1 MVGAT
6 TASVP
11 SAGKST
17 VLVATSHVVRGGI
30 GGRAA
35 VFALERLGHRV
46 WSVPTVMLAYHP
58 GHGPSEKIA
67 PPRDAFQR
75 LIDDLL
81 KSPWI
86 DEIGA
91 VLTGYFAAHWQVEI
105 LAGLID
111 TLKMRNRDLIYV
123 CDPVIGDDDRL
134 YVSEELARA
143 VRDMLLPRADIAT
156 PNRFELE
163 WLADRICASNEM
175 LAAAA
180 RQLAPPR
187 IVVTSALPMLRGHA
201 AALLVEESR
210 TLLGEHPAVTDPP
223 HGPGDLS
230 AALITASALRRLDS
244 EAMLRRTLGTVGQ
257 VIGQSV
263 RAGGDELDLAAGQQ
277 AILSPTLA
285 VQIRRLGAPYAAE
298 GS

>member
-1 MVGAT
+1 MSDPPASSP
-6 TASVP
+6 TAGR
-11 SAGKST
+11 SA

-58 GHGPSEKIA
+58 GHGRSEKIA
-67 PPRDAFQR
+67 PPRAAFER
-75 LIDDLL
+75 LINDLL
-81 KSPWI
+81 ASPWI

-91 VLTGYFAAHWQVEI
+91 VLTGYFVARWQVDI
-105 LAGLID
+105 LAELID
-111 TLKMRNRDLIYV
+111 ALKQRNRDLIYV

-134 YVSEELARA
+134 YVAENVAQA
-143 VRDMLLPRADIAT
+143 VRDMLLPRAAIAT

-163 WLADRICASNEM
+163 WLAGRTCASNAA
-175 LAAAA
+175 LAVAA

-187 IVVTSALPMLRGHA
+187 IVVTSAHPLLRDHA
-201 AALLVEESR
+201 AALLVEDSR
-210 TLLGEHPAVTDPP
+210 TLLGEHPAVADPP

-230 AALITASALRRLDS
+230 AALIAACALRGTDG
-244 EAMLRRTLGTVGQ
+244 EAMLRRTLSTVGQ
-257 VIGQSV
+257 MIGQSE
-263 RAGGDELDLAAGQQ
+263 RAGSDELDLAAGQQ

-285 VQIRRLGAPYAAE
+285 VQIRRLGV
-298 GS
+298 S